1 MIKHRKMLYVP
12 GQWSKKPEEQVRV
25 TTSNTSPPDISSTPA
40 TKRGDGGEEA
50 AKAVQPEDSAL
61 SYAEKAERIEPC
73 EASKEAEGSPRDDER
88 TGACRDADSGSSGD
102 QPNLSESKYAAALE
116 DAEDRPPGEDVPQ
129 DSVIAEEEPH
139 DGSAES
145 TLEDFQSLED
155 ILDGGTSRRKEED
168 GRLSAFLSNALRA
181 LYSFFWYDFCEAS
194 AITPEPPTSS
204 QQEVLAQASPAA
216 GAKGQGKVTP
226 KTKEPPC
233 KGSRLSDWR
242 AWREA
247 GPKKP
252 PAVIARLACLLR
264 SAGYRIYPARP
275 PAQFWPQGDVCTA
288 LCHSCECD
296 YDENSTC
303 GVARRA
309 WKART
314 SPAVHALYTGLLHSR
329 ALCASAVLL
338 GALRQ
343 NYVYRVV
350 LCAPLVILLTM
361 VTRCLYILM
370 QLRRYLENSNTPAVN
385 TRDCSNRHSEDEDLS
400 PLERHRRQ
408 DHPLEDEHP
417 DKHADV
423 AIGKLNRTIASLR
436 GYCTFIEKSTS
447 CYNTKPQPQMAATTL
462 RGYDPTTLA
471 WKEISTPA
479 SENSVPPTD
488 IVDEGLFTVAALR
501 KRRQQSKATKA
512 SATNK
517 AASANIP
524 PEKKTLR
531 VPWRPTAMPRIAAE
545 YFTIVLKPR
554 RFHQKAW
561 QDFGGP
567 YTFEGHR
574 VPRFVHYKSV
584 VTPVRKY
591 KRPIPAC
598 YRCGTVGH
606 RVELCPHLNDQC
618 CGHCGQ
624 VVGASE
630 EEMALYEC
638 KPSCLVC
645 GEGHLTVSQA
655 CKARF
660 HRLH

>member
-1 MIKHRKMLYVP
+1 MLYVP

-25 TTSNTSPPDISSTPA
+25 ATSKNTSPPDISSTPA

-61 SYAEKAERIEPC
+61 SYAEKKAERMEPC
-73 EASKEAEGSPRDDER
+73 EASKGP
-88 TGACRDADSGSSGD
+88 
-102 QPNLSESKYAAALE
+102 AARRRRA
-116 DAEDRPPGEDVPQ
+116 PQ

-139 DGSAES
+139 DDSAES
-145 TLEDFQSLED
+145 TLEDFQSLKD
-155 ILDGGTSRRKEED
+155 ILDGGASRRKEED

-204 QQEVLAQASPAA
+204 QQE
-216 GAKGQGKVTP
+216 
-226 KTKEPPC
+226 
-233 KGSRLSDWR
+233 
-242 AWREA
+242 
-247 GPKKP
+247 
-252 PAVIARLACLLR
+252 R

-447 CYNTKPQPQMAATTL
+447 CYNTKMDAIL
-462 RGYDPTTLA
+462 R
-471 WKEISTPA
+471 E
-479 SENSVPPTD
+479 
-488 IVDEGLFTVAALR
+488 
-501 KRRQQSKATKA
+501 
-512 SATNK
+512 
-517 AASANIP
+517 
-524 PEKKTLR
+524 
-531 VPWRPTAMPRIAAE
+531 
-545 YFTIVLKPR
+545 
-554 RFHQKAW
+554 
-561 QDFGGP
+561 
-567 YTFEGHR
+567 
-574 VPRFVHYKSV
+574 VHDAV
-584 VTPVRKY
+584 
-591 KRPIPAC
+591 
-598 YRCGTVGH
+598 
-606 RVELCPHLNDQC
+606 
-618 CGHCGQ
+618 
-624 VVGASE
+624 
-630 EEMALYEC
+630 
-638 KPSCLVC
+638 
-645 GEGHLTVSQA
+645 
-655 CKARF
+655 F
-660 HRLH
+660 RLQEPKV

>member
-1 MIKHRKMLYVP
+1 MAHRRPPVLCLLVALLFISTSLVCADEAQQQTAQDEATGTN

-25 TTSNTSPPDISSTPA
+25 TTSKNTSPPDISSTPA
-40 TKRGDGGEEA
+40 TKRRDRGEE
-50 AKAVQPEDSAL
+50 AVQPEDSAL
-61 SYAEKAERIEPC
+61 TYAEKKAESMEPC

-88 TGACRDADSGSSGD
+88 TGACHDADSGSSGN

-129 DSVIAEEEPH
+129 DSVIAEEEPL

-145 TLEDFQSLED
+145 TLEDFQSLKD
-155 ILDGGTSRRKEED
+155 ILDGGASRRKEED

-226 KTKEPPC
+226 KNKEPPC
-233 KGSRLSDWR
+233 KHKGGRLSDWR

-408 DHPLEDEHP
+408 DHPLEDEALERCQVA
-417 DKHADV
+417 HAFLAVRGD
-423 AIGKLNRTIASLR
+423 ISLPCLLRTHRVLALSTPI
-436 GYCTFIEKSTS
+436 STS
-447 CYNTKPQPQMAATTL
+447 SSLITWVSCHPRHLSPSVSEKKPRAGRCARCARLEILGAYNV
-462 RGYDPTTLA
+462 D
-471 WKEISTPA
+471 STPLHA
-479 SENSVPPTD
+479 ARSRRRAGRRHGILADSVRGLAKPIAFANGDVNTD
-488 IVDEGLFTVAALR
+488 EVRARETER
-501 KRRQQSKATKA
+501 KRRQWKTSDIDEVRVKSTDRIREYRWRAGNTDETRTK
-512 SATNK
+512 
-517 AASANIP
+517 
-524 PEKKTLR
+524 E
-531 VPWRPTAMPRIAAE
+531 AE
-545 YFTIVLKPR
+545 
-554 RFHQKAW
+554 
-561 QDFGGP
+561 
-567 YTFEGHR
+567 
-574 VPRFVHYKSV
+574 
-584 VTPVRKY
+584 RK
-591 KRPIPAC
+591 
-598 YRCGTVGH
+598 
-606 RVELCPHLNDQC
+606 
-618 CGHCGQ
+618 
-624 VVGASE
+624 
-630 EEMALYEC
+630 
-638 KPSCLVC
+638 CL
-645 GEGHLTVSQA
+645 
-655 CKARF
+655 
-660 HRLH
+660 